1 MIDHGTP
8 PAEETWTVGQ
18 TLRFAASVLL
28 ALAKVIERFSPAQ
41 LVKAAY
47 DKTEL
52 FGECLQAALTDFLDR
67 AGPQLLP
74 SFAPLFSG
82 RRRVTKDGDPLP
94 PNWDPTDYFRERNFY
109 SPHAD
114 TGETYILGKAFLLRV
129 RERSTGYRELD
140 QHHLE
145 WIDEHWRD
153 GRVSARFWEGLE
165 EGRIC
170 LVATG
175 TLVCD
180 STGHLC
186 VLYLHCRE
194 RQPFRGALRV
204 NTPWP
209 DCNYVFA
216 PD

>member
-1 MIDHGTP
+1 MRDHGTP

-28 ALAKVIERFSPAQ
+28 ALAKVIEKFSPAQ

-52 FGECLQAALTDFLDR
+52 FGECLQAALADFLDR
-67 AGPQLLP
+67 TGPKLL
-74 SFAPLFSG
+74 APYVKLFSG
-82 RRRVTKDGDPLP
+82 RCQVTKDGDPLP
-94 PNWDPTDYFRERNFY
+94 PNWDPIDYFRERNFY

-114 TGETYILGKAFLLRV
+114 TGETYMPGKAFLLRV
-129 RERSTGYRELD
+129 KERSTSYRELD

-145 WIDEHWRD
+145 WINEHWRD
-153 GRVSARFWEGLE
+153 PRVSARFWEGLE

-175 TLVCD
+175 TLIRD
-180 STGHLC
+180 GAGHLC
-186 VLYLHCRE
+186 ALYIHCQKG
-194 RQPFRGALRV
+194 QPYRGALRV
-204 NTPWP
+204 DVPWP
-209 DCNYVFA
+209 DVNYAFV